1 MSAPPRIA
9 RLLDETKAETSG
21 DIVFAM
27 VLVGIGGVLSPQ
39 QQRGVVEMVDGSK
52 RGAKIW
58 DDLFL
63 LFFFGFFLAFC
74 CGLAAAMAPL
84 ALSRAWA
91 KISCSA
97 ELRTAGK
104 AIAIPR

>member
-63 LFFFGFFLAFC
+63 LFFFGFFLAF
-74 CGLAAAMAPL
+74 LL
-84 ALSRAWA
+84 RACRSDGA
-91 KISCSA
+91 SGPV
-97 ELRTAGK
+97 TGVGK
-104 AIAIPR
+104 NKLLG